1 MKPSTITTKLVLVPS
16 SSKGGDTIKEG
27 KKDRI
32 KRIVSTV
39 LIYLFLSLM
48 ALLCLFP
55 FYYMIAASFMSYE
68 EATNGSLFASFA
80 TLGENFINN
89 YTQTIVRLNF
99 LSHVGTTLLVALSTT
114 ILQLLTTILAA
125 FAFAKLH
132 FKGRDLLFVAFL
144 ATMMIPGEM
153 LAITNYSTFS
163 SLDLIS
169 KNQGYFQAILTM
181 VLPLIASVF
190 YIFLLRQNF
199 KQIPNELYLAAK
211 VDGKSDWTYLWK
223 VLVPIAMP
231 TLITITI
238 LSFISSWNSYVW
250 PSLSVYNDDYNV
262 ISVII
267 RGNALQIQ
275 GPSGEMITNPA
286 WQMTA
291 AVLTVLPI
299 LILFIAFRK
308 YIMSGTG
315 RSGIKG

>member
-16 SSKGGDTIKEG
+16 FSKGGDTIKEG
-27 KKDRI
+27 KRDRV
-32 KRIVSTV
+32 KRILSAALV
-39 LIYLFLSLM
+39 YLFLSLM

-55 FYYMIAASFMSYE
+55 FSSMIAASFLRSE

-80 TLGENFINN
+80 TMGGKFINN
-89 YTQTIVRLNF
+89 YTQTIARLNF
-99 LSHVGTTLLVALSTT
+99 LSHVGTTLLVAMTT
-114 ILQLLTTILAA
+114 TLFQLLTAILAS

-132 FKGRDLLFVAFL
+132 FKGRDILFVLFL

-169 KNQGYFQAILTM
+169 QNQNYLQAVLTM

-211 VDGKSDWTYLWK
+211 VDGKSDWSYLWK

-267 RGNALQIQ
+267 RGNALQIL
-275 GPSGEMITNPA
+275 GPSGEMVTNPA